1 PLAAAF
7 AAKGI
12 LGWDIDM
19 KHPKFKAVWIIILI
33 IGVVF
38 SMLSFS
44 PVSIIQFAQVA
55 NGVLLPLVAIF
66 LMYVVN
72 QKKILGD
79 YVNTTIQNILGII
92 VVLVALLVGFRSLNN
107 VFQFL

>member
-1 PLAAAF
+1 
-7 AAKGI
+7 
-12 LGWDIDM
+12 
-19 KHPKFKAVWIIILI
+19 
-33 IGVVF
+33 
-38 SMLSFS
+38 LSFS
-44 PVSIIQFAQVA
+44 PVSIIHFAQVA
-55 NGVLLPLVAIF
+55 NGILLPLVAIF

-79 YVNTTIQNILGII
+79 YVNTTIQNILGSL